1 MPILQKCTQ
10 IPKEA
15 ADPQWFTV
23 DADGQIVGRLATG
36 IATVLMGKHKPNY
49 TPHVDNGDY
58 VVVTNVERVAFGGK
72 SMEHGTIAHFS
83 KKWDQKEYDRY
94 SGYPGGRTVETA
106 SRLHARRPEMILHE
120 AVRRMLPKSKLGRSM
135 LKKLKLVV
143 GPEHGHQAQGPAAF
157 PQYLMPKRARG
168 ASL

>member
-10 IPKEA
+10 LPKEA
-15 ADPQWFTV
+15 ADPRWLTV

-72 SMEHGTIAHFS
+72 KMEHDSIPHFS
-83 KKWDQKEYDRY
+83 KKWLQKEYDRY

-106 SRLHARRPEMILHE
+106 DRLHARKPEMILHE
-120 AVRRMLPKSKLGRSM
+120 AVRRMLPKNKLGRQM

-143 GPEHGHQAQGPAAF
+143 GPDHEHQAQRPTEFPA
-157 PQYLMPKRARG
+157 YLMPAR
-168 ASL
+168 SR